1 MTRDTLTAE
10 AGFCHDAVFYGSDD
24 EFLRIVAPFLDE
36 GVAAGEPTLAA
47 LGDEHAELMRS
58 ELAVPAGVTF
68 LPGGVRYDR
77 PAATIKADQELYSR
91 HVAAGAESIRVVV
104 EIPHAGVDTLW
115 DGRARY
121 EAAVN
126 RALES
131 FPLWNLCAYDLRT
144 TPPDVVDDVER
155 THPFI
160 TTAESCHLE
169 NHRYEDPAAFLA
181 NRPRADPDPL
191 EGQPPTLEL
200 IQPTPAVARH
210 AVIETSR
217 GTSLASGEVDD
228 LIVAVSEVVTNAIL
242 HGRPP
247 TTVRAWAGPNRIVVT
262 IHDLGAGPS
271 DPFVGLLP
279 TARADGEGG
288 FGLWIAHQLCRRVTL
303 DADEDGF
310 TVRLV
315 AGAGSPLTA

>member
-1 MTRDTLTAE
+1 MTGDMLTAG
-10 AGFCHDAVFYGSDD
+10 AGFCHDAAFYASDD
-24 EFLRIVAPFLDE
+24 EFLSIVAPFLDE

-58 ELAVPAGVTF
+58 ELALPAGVTF
-68 LPGGVRYDR
+68 LPRSVRYDC
-77 PAATIKADQELYSR
+77 PAATIKADQELYAR

-104 EIPHAGVDTLW
+104 EMPGAGVDASW
-115 DGRARY
+115 DARARY

-126 RALES
+126 RAFES
-131 FPLWNLCAYDLRT
+131 FPLWGLCAYDLRT
-144 TPPDVVDDVER
+144 TPPDVVDDMER

-160 TTAESCHLE
+160 TTADGCRVQ
-169 NHRYEDPAAFLA
+169 NDRYEDPAAFLA

-191 EGQPPTLEL
+191 EGEVPGRELVQPS
-200 IQPTPAVARH
+200 PAVARH
-210 AVIETSR
+210 AVTEMSR
-217 GTSLASGEVDD
+217 GTNVASGEIDD

-247 TTVRAWAGPNRIVVT
+247 ATVRIWAGPDRIVVT
-262 IHDLGAGPS
+262 IHDLGPGPS
-271 DPFVGLLP
+271 DPFVGLVP

-303 DADEDGF
+303 DADHDGF

>member
-1 MTRDTLTAE
+1 MTGDTLTAGV
-10 AGFCHDAVFYGSDD
+10 GFCHDAVFYGSDE
-24 EFLRIVAPFLDE
+24 EFLGIVAPFLDE
-36 GVAAGEPTLAA
+36 GVAAGELTLAA

-68 LPGGVRYDR
+68 LPGSVRYDR
-77 PAATIKADQELYSR
+77 PAATIKADHELYAR

-104 EIPHAGVDTLW
+104 EMPDAGVDASW

-126 RALES
+126 RAFES
-131 FPLWNLCAYDLRT
+131 FPLWGLCAYDLRT

-169 NHRYEDPAAFLA
+169 NHRYEDPATFLA

-191 EGQPPTLEL
+191 EGRPPTLEL
-200 IQPTPAVARH
+200 VQPTPAVARH
-210 AVIETSR
+210 AVSEMSGR
-217 GTSLASGEVDD
+217 TSLASGEADD

-242 HGRPP
+242 HGRSPA
-247 TTVRAWAGPNRIVVT
+247 TVRVWAAPDRMVVT
-262 IHDLGAGPS
+262 IHDLGQGPS
-271 DPFVGLLP
+271 DPFVGLVP
-279 TARADGEGG
+279 TVRSDGEGG

-303 DADEDGF
+303 DADDDGF

-315 AGAGSPLTA
+315 AGGGPPTA